1 MGQRHFKWEG
11 KGIARVMLQEW
22 GGAWGRESN
31 GKHHQSA
38 MERPQCSLLPCW
50 PFPPTKEIGEVKC
63 ASCDNRTRKKLEQ
76 VCNVWFLSPLWPH
89 PPALTVQLWD
99 NHLGLW
105 GRLPWL
111 VRFEWGIFVW
121 AATFLHHGHWPVLL
135 SVFST
140 LSSECTQWLSSSP
153 LCPQGLAHSLA
164 CRDAQQ
170 YLFSWTKMRLSILN
184 KSGVPS
190 TYGLLETP
198 LIFQNSALWG
208 TTSRKQSLMPPYWD
222 RLPIVSLGSPVYTS
236 SIPAAHGLF
245 YLLTRLCLLS
255 KQ

>member
-1 MGQRHFKWEG
+1 MSDSFPHSDP
-11 KGIARVMLQEW
+11 ILQ
-22 GGAWGRESN
+22 
-31 GKHHQSA
+31 
-38 MERPQCSLLPCW
+38 
-50 PFPPTKEIGEVKC
+50 
-63 ASCDNRTRKKLEQ
+63 
-76 VCNVWFLSPLWPH
+76 
-89 PPALTVQLWD
+89 
-99 NHLGLW
+99 
-105 GRLPWL
+105 PWL
-111 VRFEWGIFVW
+111 YSFGTITWVFGEDCPDLSGLSEVSSVW

-164 CRDAQQ
+164 RRDAQQ